1 MPRTINGIATRL
13 EAIAREVQDA
23 FGSLTVEQLHWKP
36 APDRWSVAECLD
48 HLMVTNRAYLRP
60 LRALSDGSYRH
71 TLWQRLSPMSG
82 FWGRFLIKSLDPANT
97 RKTKT
102 PRKAQPTLSGDDA
115 EVVNRFVA
123 HQGELASSIR
133 RLPPNTDLDGVVLPS
148 PLLSF
153 ITYSL
158 RDALEVVIVHEKRH
172 VQQAR
177 RVMEVPGFP
186 NHTDSN

>member
-13 EAIAREVQDA
+13 EAITREVQDT
-23 FGSLTVEQLHWKP
+23 FGSLSVAQLHWKP
-36 APDRWSVAECLD
+36 APDRWSIAECLD
-48 HLMVTNRAYLRP
+48 HLMVTNKSYFRS

-71 TLWQRLSPMSG
+71 TVWQRVSPMSG
-82 FWGRFLIKSLDPANT
+82 FWGRFLIRSLDPANT
-97 RKTKT
+97 RRTKT
-102 PRKAQPTLSGDDA
+102 LSKARPVVSGDDS

-123 HQGELASSIR
+123 QQSELASSIR
-133 RLPPNTDLDGVVLPS
+133 RLPPNTDLDDVVLTS
-148 PLLSF
+148 PLMSL

-158 RDALEVVIVHEKRH
+158 RDALEVVIVHEQRH
-172 VQQAR
+172 LQQAR